1 MSAVLEPPTDQWLLP
16 VLRDILPQSAIEQV
30 ESTVAVSYWRAIVEG
45 GLATDE
51 DLLAELSA
59 RTHFRIATDLLVSTE
74 ACERVPEKL
83 ARKFGV
89 LPLSISQTILDIAT
103 ANPYDLDCEKTLAFA
118 TGRTVRMSLAPPHRI
133 IERIEE
139 DRKST
144 RLNSSHVAI
153 SYAVFCLKK
162 KNI

>member
-51 DLLAELSA
+51 DLLSELSA

-103 ANPYDLDCEKTLAFA
+103 ANPYDLDCEMTLADNPVGMDGA
-118 TGRTVRMSLAPPHRI
+118 VVSGAAGVVAPALV
-133 IERIEE
+133 
-139 DRKST
+139 DRADRFPAAST
-144 RLNSSHVAI
+144 ALIA
-153 SYAVFCLKK
+153 
-162 KNI
+162 